1 MMNQQNGPIF
11 SAVAV
16 VIGVFLITLVSGNG
30 IGQSVIYAVLAGG
43 VSYLISIFMRNRRG
57 V

>member
-30 IGQSVIYAVLAGG
+30 IGQSVIYAVLAGV
-43 VSYLISIFMRNRRG
+43 VSYL
-57 V
+57 

>member
-30 IGQSVIYAVLAGG
+30 IGQSVIYAVLAGV
-43 VSYLISIFMRNRRG
+43 VSYLISMFMRNRRG